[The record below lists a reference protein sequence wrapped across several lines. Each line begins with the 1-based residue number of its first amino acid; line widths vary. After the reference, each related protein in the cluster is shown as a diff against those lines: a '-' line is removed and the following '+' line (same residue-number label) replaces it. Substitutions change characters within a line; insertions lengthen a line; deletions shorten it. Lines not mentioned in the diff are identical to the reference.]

1 MRYSTF
7 SIYSST
13 CRVPSK
19 FCTRHGLAGS
29 SGMADTD
36 SIGTDDIAG
45 DSDSTTDDTTRVA
58 DGGPTRI
65 VPGTQLV
72 GELYNEQESVPFSA
86 LAI

>member
-7 SIYSST
+7 RIYSST

-45 DSDSTTDDTTRVA
+45 DSDSTTDDTARVA
-58 DGGPTRI
+58 DGGD
-65 VPGTQLV
+65 GV
-72 GELYNEQESVPFSA
+72 GVVVGGDCRGRGVRDSKF
-86 LAI
+86 